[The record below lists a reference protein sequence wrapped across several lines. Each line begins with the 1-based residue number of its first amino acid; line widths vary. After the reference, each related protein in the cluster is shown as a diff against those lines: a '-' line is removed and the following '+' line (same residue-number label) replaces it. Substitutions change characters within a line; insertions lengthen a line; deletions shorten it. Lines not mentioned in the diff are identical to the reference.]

1 MKKIILLLLIVT
13 VPFQSVLAQR
23 KQENSGGGGGGMLG
37 MGAAA
42 AAVATLIWYEVQM
55 REMVEQEA
63 MEWALMNKD
72 IQHGD
77 QVEMK
82 LIEWEIKSI
91 DDISSTTNLLFK
103 YRVNDKPYEVLMFVL
118 SSGWWNDNGIIFTKV
133 DVIKIDKPFWSDLIF
148 TLMST
153 ACKDTNLVSL
163 TNDSIKVKF
172 YTEVSRRLGDG
183 TYMSKTVAQYVT
195 VDISSIKK
203 INGRKIIFELNDEKY
218 KHSDTYLELVK
229 IKGDEHIIGYL
240 NNDGIILDYNEKR
253 INLFNKATQDLIKL
267 NQYSVNEIHRLLYR
281 EPFWFDAI

>member
-13 VPFQSVLAQR
+13 VPFQSVLAQ
-23 KQENSGGGGGGMLG
+23 KKKANSGNGSAILG
-37 MGAAA
+37 IGAATA
-42 AAVATLIWYEVQM
+42 VVATIIWYEVQM

-133 DVIKIDKPFWSDLIF
+133 DVIKIDKPFWSDLMF
-148 TLMST
+148 TLMTT
-153 ACKDTNLVSL
+153 ACRDTNLVSL
-163 TNDSIKVKF
+163 TEDSINVKF
-172 YTEVSRRLGDG
+172 YRKTSTRNIDG
-183 TYMSKTVAQYVT
+183 SYDMESKRFNLNLF
-195 VDISSIKK
+195 SLKK
-203 INGRKIIFELNDEKY
+203 INGRKMIFDLNDKQYKRFDSELN
-218 KHSDTYLELVK
+218 LVK

-240 NNDGIILDYNEKR
+240 NSNNDVVLDYNERR
-253 INLFNKATQDLIKL
+253 INLFNKTTQDLIKL
-267 NQYSVNEIHRLLYR
+267 SRFSVNEIHRLLYR
-281 EPFWFDAI
+281 QPYWFDAI

>member
-133 DVIKIDKPFWSDLIF
+133 DVIKIDKPFWSDLMF
-148 TLMST
+148 TLMTT
-153 ACKDTNLVSL
+153 ACRDTNLVSL
-163 TNDSIKVKF
+163 TEDSINVKF
-172 YTEVSRRLGDG
+172 YRKTSTRNIDG
-183 TYMSKTVAQYVT
+183 SYDMESKRFNLNLF
-195 VDISSIKK
+195 SLKK
-203 INGRKIIFELNDEKY
+203 INGRKMIFDLNDKQYKRFDSELN
-218 KHSDTYLELVK
+218 LVK

-240 NNDGIILDYNEKR
+240 NSNNDVVLDYNERR

-267 NQYSVNEIHRLLYR
+267 SRFSVNEIHRLLYR
-281 EPFWFDAI
+281 QPYWFDAI

>member
-23 KQENSGGGGGGMLG
+23 KQENSGGGGGVLG

-133 DVIKIDKPFWSDLIF
+133 DVIKIDKPFWSDLMF

-163 TNDSIKVKF
+163 TNESIKAKF

>member
-13 VPFQSVLAQR
+13 VPFQSVLAQ
-23 KQENSGGGGGGMLG
+23 KKKANSGNGSAILG

-82 LIEWEIKSI
+82 LIEWGIKSI

-133 DVIKIDKPFWSDLIF
+133 DVIKIDKPFWSDLMF
-148 TLMST
+148 TLMTT
-153 ACKDTNLVSL
+153 ACRDTNLVSL
-163 TNDSIKVKF
+163 TEDSINVKF
-172 YTEVSRRLGDG
+172 YRKTSTRNIDG
-183 TYMSKTVAQYVT
+183 SYDMESKRFNLNLF
-195 VDISSIKK
+195 SLKK
-203 INGRKIIFELNDEKY
+203 INGRKMIFDLNDKQYKRFDSELN
-218 KHSDTYLELVK
+218 LVK

-240 NNDGIILDYNEKR
+240 NSNNDVVLDYNERR
-253 INLFNKATQDLIKL
+253 INLFNKTTQDLIKL
-267 NQYSVNEIHRLLYR
+267 SRFSVNEIHRLLYR
-281 EPFWFDAI
+281 QPYWFDAI

>member
-13 VPFQSVLAQR
+13 IPFQSVFAQ
-23 KQENSGGGGGGMLG
+23 KKTENNGGGGGLLG
-37 MGAAA
+37 FGAAT
-42 AAVATLIWYEVQM
+42 AAVATIIWYEVQM

-72 IQHGD
+72 IEHGD

-103 YRVNDKPYEVLMFVL
+103 YRVNDEPYEVLMFVL

-133 DVIKIDKPFWSDLIF
+133 DVIKIDKPFWSDLMF

-163 TNDSIKVKF
+163 TNDSIKARF
-172 YTEVSRRLGDG
+172 YTKISRRLSDG
-183 TYMSKTVAQYVT
+183 TYMDKMVGQDVT
-195 VDISSIKK
+195 LDISSIKK
-203 INGRKIIFELNDEKY
+203 ISGRKIIFDMNDEQFIK
-218 KHSDTYLELVK
+218 SETYLELVK

-253 INLFNKATQDLIKL
+253 INLFNKATLDLIKL

-281 EPFWFDAI
+281 EPFWFDVI

>member
-23 KQENSGGGGGGMLG
+23 KQENSGGGGGVLG

-163 TNDSIKVKF
+163 TNESIKAKF

-203 INGRKIIFELNDEKY
+203 IIGRKIIFELNDEKY

>member
-13 VPFQSVLAQR
+13 VPFQSVLAQ
-23 KQENSGGGGGGMLG
+23 KKKANSGNGSAILG
-37 MGAAA
+37 IGAATA
-42 AAVATLIWYEVQM
+42 VVATIIWYEVQM

-133 DVIKIDKPFWSDLIF
+133 DVIKIDKPFWSDLMF
-148 TLMST
+148 TLMTT
-153 ACKDTNLVSL
+153 ACRDTNLVSL
-163 TNDSIKVKF
+163 TEDSINVKF
-172 YTEVSRRLGDG
+172 YRKTSTRNIDG
-183 TYMSKTVAQYVT
+183 SYDMESKRFNLNLF
-195 VDISSIKK
+195 SLKK
-203 INGRKIIFELNDEKY
+203 INGRKMIFDLNDKQYKRFDSELN
-218 KHSDTYLELVK
+218 LVK

-240 NNDGIILDYNEKR
+240 NSNNDVVLDYNERR

-267 NQYSVNEIHRLLYR
+267 SRFSVNEIHRLLYR
-281 EPFWFDAI
+281 QPYWFDAI